1 MKLRRSCLLPST
13 GRTGLAVS
21 HFLSISVRMGSD
33 SGIHMIVVKVA
44 WRPLIEA
51 PITETWLSELI
62 K

>member
-1 MKLRRSCLLPST
+1 
-13 GRTGLAVS
+13 
-21 HFLSISVRMGSD
+21 MGSD